1 MNSAAF
7 KTELSVML
15 SRLLAMANESSIQP
29 ISDNCQFFLSEIEIN
44 SVPKGR
50 FTKQKFTGRLST
62 FDEVYAELE
71 HMHDNLYDINLFVF
85 KAHRKKTTIE
95 VKYLLKSS
103 LKHAYP
109 DSITDKP
116 PMIHAKVATPPY
128 RLSNEKFDINW
139 EFGRIRARWKLLI
152 WKLSY
157 HRESYNGKRHQP
169 Q

>member
-1 MNSAAF
+1 MNSEAF
-7 KTELSVML
+7 KTELNVML
-15 SRLLAMANESSIQP
+15 SRLLVMAKESSIQP
-29 ISDNCQFFLSEIEIN
+29 ISENCQFFLSEIEID
-44 SVPKGR
+44 SATKGR

-85 KAHRKKTTIE
+85 KAHPKKTIIE

-103 LKHAYP
+103 LNHAYP
-109 DSITDKP
+109 DSVTDKP
-116 PMIHAKVATPPY
+116 PMIHAKVAIPPY
-128 RLSNEKFDINW
+128 RLNNEKFDINW
-139 EFGRIRARWKLLI
+139 EFGGIRAQWKLLI

-157 HRESYNGKRHQP
+157 HRESYNRKRHQP